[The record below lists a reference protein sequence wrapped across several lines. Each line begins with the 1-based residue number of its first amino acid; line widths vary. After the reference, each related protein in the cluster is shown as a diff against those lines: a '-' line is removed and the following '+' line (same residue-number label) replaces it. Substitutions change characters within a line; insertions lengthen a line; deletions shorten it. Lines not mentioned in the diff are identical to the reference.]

1 MRKPLTPLQ
10 AFAEDARN
18 AAERA
23 SDVNDDFVSWLSVA
37 QSADHLSVLD
47 RQTRDAAIKTAAQL
61 LERFEGKR
69 PTMVHD
75 TQPAPSDSFGLLV
88 EQFRVAAEMM
98 ERAGCFE
105 LAYTT
110 VSAICRLTSS
120 ADYVTSSL
128 ATLHLGRVARQMNDL
143 SSAEDC
149 YSTMLETSTRERDG
163 PLAAR
168 GHIGLALLHDMRGNL
183 PASEKQYLAALDLAA
198 PMRGAYA
205 AACQGLMTLA
215 MTGGR
220 LADALIYGWKLYDAT
235 ENDIETRTCAL
246 ADLAGIALRA
256 GFPEAA
262 LRGYEHAMSLVAVPR
277 LRMISLA
284 GALRSS
290 SRLGDKARV
299 EMYDRALLIDIAS
312 ANQPYDASLVLVYA
326 AEGWATIGRL
336 DVATVRLTASREL
349 AERFGFNEYL
359 FRADALEA
367 SWQERV
373 NTAPSQW
380 EDTIDESSEIT
391 MSNPAIAQG
400 IERLETLAY

>member
-23 SDVNDDFVSWLSVA
+23 SDVSDEFVSWLSVA

-47 RQTRDAAIKTAAQL
+47 RGTRDAAMKTASQL

-75 TQPAPSDSFGLLV
+75 AQPAPSDSFGVLV

-143 SSAEDC
+143 SAAEDC
-149 YSTMLETSTRERDG
+149 YSTMLEASTRERDG

-183 PASEKQYLAALDLAA
+183 PASEKEYLLALDLAA
-198 PMRGAYA
+198 PMRSAYA
-205 AACQGLMTLA
+205 AACQGLLSLA
-215 MTGGR
+215 MSGNR
-220 LADALIYGWKLYDAT
+220 LADALIYGWKLYDASVH
-235 ENDIETRTCAL
+235 DIETRVSAT
-246 ADLAGIALRA
+246 ADLSGVALRA
-256 GFPEAA
+256 GFFDAA
-262 LRGYEHAMSLVAVPR
+262 LRGYEHAISLMDVPRVRMVAV
-277 LRMISLA
+277 A
-284 GALRSS
+284 GAMRASARLANP
-290 SRLGDKARV
+290 SRVRQLD
-299 EMYDRALLIDIAS
+299 ALLLEDIAA
-312 ANQPYDASLVLVYA
+312 ANQPHTATMVLIYA
-326 AEGWATIGRL
+326 AEAWYEIREINRARRRL
-336 DVATVRLTASREL
+336 DESRAL
-349 AERFGFNEYL
+349 STRYSFNEYL
-359 FRADALEA
+359 FRADALAA
-367 SWQERV
+367 SWTAAEKLRLDAEIMVPTASPDSSDRDPRV
-373 NTAPSQW
+373 NS
-380 EDTIDESSEIT
+380 
-391 MSNPAIAQG
+391 G
-400 IERLETLAY
+400 IQRLEALTV